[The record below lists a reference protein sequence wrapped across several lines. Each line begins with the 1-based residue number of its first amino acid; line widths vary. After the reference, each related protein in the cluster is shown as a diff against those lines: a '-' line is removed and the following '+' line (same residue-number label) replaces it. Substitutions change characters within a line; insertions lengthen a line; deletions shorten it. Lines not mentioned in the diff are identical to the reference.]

1 MFIDYLE
8 SGSWSE
14 STLRANRAAWDALP
28 LRQRVAMD
36 VSQRSLATTLAGE
49 DAALPLAMAPLGLL
63 GMQRADGEILAARA
77 CAGAGI
83 PFVLSTMSVC
93 PIEAVAAASPAPVWF
108 QLYLMRDRGA
118 AAALIDRARDAGC
131 RTLVL
136 TLDLQ
141 VLGKRHR
148 DTRNGLSAPPRLTP
162 RTVLDLARH
171 PLWCAR
177 LLGSRHRGFGNLQGL
192 LPAGTD
198 TRSLVSWIET
208 QFDPAV
214 TWRDVEWVRRQ
225 WTGPLVVK
233 GILDAEDA
241 RLAVAAGADV
251 VVVSNHGGRQLDGA
265 PASASALPA
274 VLDAVGERAEVHVDG
289 GIGSGQDLLR
299 ALALGARAAWS
310 GRALA
315 YGLAADGERGVAR
328 AIAIIREEL
337 DRSMALTGQTDV
349 TRIGC
354 DALALDGLT
363 GHQLASPGPADPG
376 AADSGAA
383 DSGAAAA
390 DSSPSTAGGT
400 RASARR
406 PGLQPGTT
414 IRVNGQT

>member
-1 MFIDYLE
+1 MSIALCIEDLRRAAHRRVPRMFVDYLE

-28 LRQRVAMD
+28 LRQRVAVD
-36 VSQRSLATTLAGE
+36 VSQRRLGTALAGE
-49 DAALPLAMAPLGLL
+49 DAALPLVMAPLGLL

-77 CAGAGI
+77 CARAGI

-93 PIEAVAAASPAPVWF
+93 PIEAVAAASPAPIWF

-148 DTRNGLSAPPRLTP
+148 DTRNGLSTPPRITP
-162 RTVLDLARH
+162 RTLLDLASR
-171 PLWCAR
+171 PAWCLD
-177 LLGSRHRGFGNLQGL
+177 LLRTRHRGFGNLRDL

-214 TWRDVEWVRRQ
+214 TWRDVEWVRAR
-225 WTGPLVVK
+225 WDGPLVAK
-233 GILDAEDA
+233 GLLDADDA
-241 RLAVAAGADV
+241 RRAVAAGADA

-265 PASASALPA
+265 PASAHALPA
-274 VLDAVGERAEVHVDG
+274 VLDAIGERAEVHVDG

-315 YGLAADGERGVAR
+315 YGLAADGERGVTR
-328 AIAIIREEL
+328 AIDILRDEL

-349 TRIGC
+349 ARIGR
-354 DALALDGLT
+354 DALA
-363 GHQLASPGPADPG
+363 
-376 AADSGAA
+376 
-383 DSGAAAA
+383 
-390 DSSPSTAGGT
+390 
-400 RASARR
+400 RSA
-406 PGLQPGTT
+406 
-414 IRVNGQT
+414 